1 MSQFVENERSA
12 AQPIE
17 LDILNFLFRVIK
29 VLNINGHGGQV
40 FISCETR
47 TYLVKKE
54 ETTKLFTNYQKLFV
68 INIFINKNLKLYW
81 SNKYFSIFFIDEK
94 NRDQIWLN
102 SVDQNCHICRWFG
115 KTGLFS
121 K

>member
-1 MSQFVENERSA
+1 MSQFVENESSV
-12 AQPIE
+12 AQPIQ

-29 VLNINGHGGQV
+29 VLNINDHGQV

-54 ETTKLFTNYQKLFV
+54 ETTKLFTIYQKLFV

-81 SNKYFSIFFIDEK
+81 SNKYFSIFF
-94 NRDQIWLN
+94 
-102 SVDQNCHICRWFG
+102 H
-115 KTGLFS
+115 
-121 K
+121 